1 MFLNWVSMGELLQL
15 HLTINVAGLVES
27 TETGSVW
34 GEFQLHLTS
43 TCLLQLLAV
52 EYLGKTNVSIFISH
66 LVFFVLQM
74 L

>member
-34 GEFQLHLTS
+34 GEF
-43 TCLLQLLAV
+43 
-52 EYLGKTNVSIFISH
+52 
-66 LVFFVLQM
+66 
-74 L
+74 